1 LGGSGRDTSSICG
14 GGLHYT
20 QLTAPIKVAAGKT
33 DVKVIPAG
41 QTCSVPSLVE
51 KTGIEVGSDQ
61 VVTIAYMGGSSVASI
76 IAAMPET
83 SATAAGS
90 PKRLLRFV
98 NAIPGSTLE
107 FGLAG
112 NASLPATMTMAFS
125 KGVEF
130 GSVSDRTSGVNG
142 TVFDA
147 NGYLSLG
154 TTSVS
159 LVTVRE
165 GTTDALL
172 LAPISG
178 PGSATLYAIGEP
190 KTTFPIRGLLCREV
204 STDSTLTD
212 CLVTDLPIPN

>member
-1 LGGSGRDTSSICG
+1 LGGSGRDLSSICG

-20 QLTAPIKVAAGKT
+20 QLTAPIKVAAGET

-51 KTGIEVGSDQ
+51 KTGIELGSD
-61 VVTIAYMGGSSVASI
+61 VVTIAYMGGSLVASI
-76 IAAMPET
+76 MSAMPET
-83 SATAAGS
+83 AATAAGP

-107 FGLAG
+107 FGLGG

-130 GSVSDRTSGVNG
+130 GRVSDRTSGVNG

-147 NGYLSLG
+147 NGYQLLG

-159 LVTVRE
+159 LVAVQG

-178 PGSATLYAIGEP
+178 PGGATLYAIGEP
-190 KTTFPIRGLLCREV
+190 KTPFPIRGLLCREV

-212 CLVTDLPIPN
+212 CLVTDLPISN